1 MFGPSLAHVAI
12 ERDGEEEV
20 LGQAWIAAPN
30 TVITCAHVVDQYVRN
45 RSSLVIKFPASGNR
59 YPIKDIK
66 LHPSFQ
72 RHENEL
78 LRFDL
83 AAITIDFIEPE
94 TNARPLP
101 IVFEKP
107 LEQHQDLSA
116 VRYPSHL
123 GLYTTSLFPLSQIG
137 RVLRLKPNDRFHL
150 FHDVALAPGDSGTP
164 LFDGEHVVAVHCG
177 DTATAPVLDIP
188 ISSIRLAVS
197 VDALMALGISESK
210 GSAFSWGSII
220 GGVAAF
226 LLCAVITLGAFA
238 YPHKNAWNYTQ
249 TPKLGVDISYNQP
262 IKAYQYGDPFT
273 ITLYPKSNCDLY
285 LFYIDGNDASILFPP
300 RGTGSAQRDANKP
313 LVVDGFGTRTI
324 QVGDT
329 VGELHVVALRDSKPL
344 LKPNEVEKIDT
355 NWKLP
360 IKRDELL
367 ARINL
372 IEKTNPQDILH
383 EAIDAPRADNP
394 DSDQTSSSEQNQTDS
409 TRVTEQATTQTSVPD
424 QAGQKSDTASADAAA
439 APGKD

>member
-150 FHDVALAPGDSGTP
+150 FHDVALARGQGGDAG
-164 LFDGEHVVAVHCG
+164 G
-177 DTATAPVLDIP
+177 D
-188 ISSIRLAVS
+188 
-197 VDALMALGISESK
+197 LG
-210 GSAFSWGSII
+210 
-220 GGVAAF
+220 
-226 LLCAVITLGAFA
+226 
-238 YPHKNAWNYTQ
+238 
-249 TPKLGVDISYNQP
+249 
-262 IKAYQYGDPFT
+262 
-273 ITLYPKSNCDLY
+273 
-285 LFYIDGNDASILFPP
+285 
-300 RGTGSAQRDANKP
+300 R
-313 LVVDGFGTRTI
+313 
-324 QVGDT
+324 
-329 VGELHVVALRDSKPL
+329 
-344 LKPNEVEKIDT
+344 
-355 NWKLP
+355 
-360 IKRDELL
+360 
-367 ARINL
+367 
-372 IEKTNPQDILH
+372 
-383 EAIDAPRADNP
+383 
-394 DSDQTSSSEQNQTDS
+394 
-409 TRVTEQATTQTSVPD
+409 
-424 QAGQKSDTASADAAA
+424 
-439 APGKD
+439 